1 MNGTDDYNVAVLDA
15 TWPDLPS
22 FASIVDMLRVWFA
35 NLEGN
40 AQYKVCYY
48 YMVLED
54 GPEGK
59 HLQFARPE
67 QRT

>member
-1 MNGTDDYNVAVLDA
+1 M
-15 TWPDLPS
+15 P
-22 FASIVDMLRVWFA
+22 RVRFA

-40 AQYKVCYY
+40 AQYTVCYY
-48 YMVLED
+48 VMMLED

-59 HLQFARPE
+59 HLQSARHE